1 MKLNRNGVALGL
13 AVGVLA
19 GGAGGVLAATG
30 GPNAL
35 TSSARV
41 HGIGMSFTNVG
52 GTCGMAFGQNSL
64 AAAAS
69 YLGLTQAD
77 LRTQLQAGK
86 SLADIANA
94 QGKSVTGLED
104 AIVVSIT
111 SSLDANTTYTAAQ
124 KAAILAQVKSH
135 LNAIVNTTHPSGM
148 GIGVTGH
155 MGAGGMMGG
164 GVMGDLTT
172 GGGMMGGA
180 WR

>member
-13 AVGVLA
+13 VVGVLA
-19 GGAGGVLAATG
+19 GGAGSVLAATG
-30 GPNAL
+30 GTSAL
-35 TSSARV
+35 TASARV
-41 HGIGMSFTNVG
+41 HGIGMGLTNVG

-64 AAAAS
+64 AAAAN

-86 SLADIANA
+86 SLADVASA
-94 QGKSVTGLED
+94 QGKSVSGLED
-104 AIVVSIT
+104 AIVASVT

-135 LNAIVNTTHPSGM
+135 LDAIVNTTYPYGM
-148 GIGVTGH
+148 GIGVTGRIGAGRM
-155 MGAGGMMGG
+155 MGGGMMGG
-164 GVMGDLTT
+164 FTT
-172 GGGMMGGA
+172 SGGMMGGA

>member
-1 MKLNRNGVALGL
+1 MKLNRNGLALGL
-13 AVGVLA
+13 VVGVLA

-30 GPNAL
+30 GPSAL

-41 HGIGMSFTNVG
+41 HGIGMNVTNMG

-86 SLADIANA
+86 SLADVANV

-104 AIVVSIT
+104 AIVASVT
-111 SSLDANTTYTAAQ
+111 TGLDASTTYTATQ

-135 LNAIVNTTHPSGM
+135 LDAIVTATYPFGM

-164 GVMGDLTT
+164 G
-172 GGGMMGGA
+172 MMGGA